1 MVTQFANVFQHWISK
16 KKCSKVHLFQWY
28 AWYISFVYFVAM
40 YKSIDRPI
48 IEIDSSIF
56 EILMTNIFECSS
68 NAFQSKMHFLSFFFL
83 FSFVSFMVKNEN
95 KHLYHT
101 YTFCF
106 KIKTIKI
113 ALFFYYLFWIIFYPF
128 VVSLFHI
135 TFSFLAKFS
144 LLLIFFSLGKRKCE
158 ITTLTNFFFSQSHF
172 VCLCVCM
179 CVYNIHCI
187 LKLEYNFTQI

>member
-1 MVTQFANVFQHWISK
+1 MVTQFANVFQHWIYK

-28 AWYISFVYFVAM
+28 AWFFLLICLFGRHAQINWSAHYWNRFINLSNIDDKYIWMFIKCF
-40 YKSIDRPI
+40 
-48 IEIDSSIF
+48 
-56 EILMTNIFECSS
+56 L
-68 NAFQSKMHFLSFFFL
+68 SKMHFISFFF

-144 LLLIFFSLGKRKCE
+144 L
-158 ITTLTNFFFSQSHF
+158 
-172 VCLCVCM
+172 
-179 CVYNIHCI
+179 
-187 LKLEYNFTQI
+187 